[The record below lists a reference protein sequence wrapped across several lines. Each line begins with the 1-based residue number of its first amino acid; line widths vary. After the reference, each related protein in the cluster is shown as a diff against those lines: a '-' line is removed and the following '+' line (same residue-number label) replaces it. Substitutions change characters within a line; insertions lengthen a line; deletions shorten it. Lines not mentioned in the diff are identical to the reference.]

1 MAKLDLIIFDC
12 DGVLIDSEGIA
23 LQVLCSA
30 LKDYGVELSLAEAK
44 ERYVGRSEA
53 SEVADIKSRYNLELP
68 PSYFEKK
75 QRLRMKMFEDSLRPI
90 EGIAAL
96 IDGLS
101 FKKCVAS
108 GSSLDRLHH
117 SLGLVGLW
125 SKFAPHIFSAT
136 QVKHGKPAPDL
147 FLYAAAQMGVSPS
160 SCLVIED
167 SVAGV
172 QAAKAAG
179 MKVLGFTGGSH
190 CDIGHGDV
198 LCREGAVASYAHM
211 SDLAKNLSFASP

>member
-1 MAKLDLIIFDC
+1 
-12 DGVLIDSEGIA
+12 
-23 LQVLCSA
+23 
-30 LKDYGVELSLAEAK
+30 
-44 ERYVGRSEA
+44 VGRSEA